1 MPKATGEEVADPERP
16 GLAQSRVQGV
26 LSTRALLSREGRET
40 GPQLWHLSPRPSQL
54 TEGLCGLHCP
64 RVTPAGPQP

>member
-1 MPKATGEEVADPERP
+1 MPKATGEEVAAPERP

-40 GPQLWHLSPRPSQL
+40 GPQLWHYPHAQASSLRGSVVS
-54 TEGLCGLHCP
+54 TAH
-64 RVTPAGPQP
+64 V